1 MQMKRDPLPLLLHLL
16 ADMMAHDL
24 NLIVFYVLKK
34 DLFYV
39 YEYTIVLLRHT
50 RRGHQISHE
59 TPSLQ
64 PWDSFSNFGF

>member
-39 YEYTIVLLRHT
+39 YEYAIAVFRYQKRTLDPITDGCEPLY
-50 RRGHQISHE
+50 GC
-59 TPSLQ
+59 
-64 PWDSFSNFGF
+64 